1 MYALKW
7 NPLFFIVM
15 NLFNCKKFSNDY
27 KPEACRCVLCQKEW
41 IEMLETIVPAFT
53 APSVMGFSLYDQSRT
68 ETTTC
73 SSVLARIYI
82 SVCVRSSSIDFV

>member
-68 ETTTC
+68 LYQNKEFERKQQHA
-73 SSVLARIYI
+73 VL
-82 SVCVRSSSIDFV
+82 F